1 MKNNIFEKVLNDV
14 SLDPRI
20 PNGTFS
26 IEEETHM
33 DVLREYL
40 VNKGIDESAAVEF
53 CNKVVEGKYP
63 ERQAYN
69 IKGILVTFPTPEY
82 KADAIKRGTHFEED
96 PTKRASNVFSD
107 QPIATPPAA
116 AKEPTKEPVKAEPK
130 SAEKT
135 TLPLS
140 QADTAASETQP
151 QTPTVSAPQPTS
163 EPEEPPVEPKEPPPP
178 PVKSTAEKEADKKV
192 IKNILK
198 GDDYMLESILSSPL
212 DSATMKGVLEYIV
225 KMCNESIGK
234 DETDALRRIKS
245 LSEILISKLE
255 P

>member
-1 MKNNIFEKVLNDV
+1 MW
-14 SLDPRI
+14 
-20 PNGTFS
+20 
-26 IEEETHM
+26 
-33 DVLREYL
+33 
-40 VNKGIDESAAVEF
+40 
-53 CNKVVEGKYP
+53 KYP

-69 IKGILVTFPTPEY
+69 AKGILVTFPTPEY

-107 QPIATPPAA
+107 QPASTPPPAA
-116 AKEPTKEPVKAEPK
+116 EKEPPKAEPK
-130 SAEKT
+130 SASKT

-140 QADTAASETQP
+140 QADTAAPEAQP
-151 QTPTVSAPQPTS
+151 QTPTISAPQPAS
-163 EPEEPPVEPKEPPPP
+163 EPEEPLVEPKELPPP
-178 PVKSTAEKEADKKV
+178 PVKSAAEKEADKKV

-212 DSATMKGVLEYIV
+212 DSVTIKGVLEYIV

-234 DETDALRRIKS
+234 DERDALRRIKS